1 MHRLSLLLTL
11 CLMLLG
17 GRVLSQ
23 RGVEGAHELFREGV
37 TAYTEQNYPLAMR
50 KFEKVLQEGK
60 ESGELY
66 YNMGNCAY
74 KQGLYPLS
82 IYYYEKAKLFLS
94 SDPDL
99 EANLALANTHIIDE
113 IEEIPLLFYEK
124 WWRAIVVATT
134 PDRWGVI
141 TLVLFAFLLALVLFF
156 RFSSASMTRKITFY
170 LTLVFLLLFAVS
182 LWVSVQSHR
191 QLTAHTTAIIFQPS
205 VTAKSSPFEDS
216 IDIFVV
222 HEGTKVT
229 IDNTQDEWVR
239 VRLANGS
246 VGWVDR
252 ASLKVL

>member
-17 GRVLSQ
+17 GRVLAQ
-23 RGVEGAHELFREGV
+23 RGAEGAHVLFKEGV
-37 TAYTEQNYPLAMR
+37 TAYTEQNYALAMR
-50 KFEKVLQEGK
+50 KFEKILQEGE

-82 IYYYEKAKLFLS
+82 IYYYEKAKRFLS

-99 EANLALANTHIIDE
+99 EVNLALANTHIIDE
-113 IEEIPLLFYEK
+113 IEEIPPLFYEK

-134 PDRWGVI
+134 PDRWAGI
-141 TLVLFAFLLALVLFF
+141 TVVLFAFLLASALFF
-156 RFSSASMTRKITFY
+156 RFSRASMTRKMTFF
-170 LTLVFLLLFAVS
+170 LTLGFLLLFGVS
-182 LWVSVQSHR
+182 LWISVQSHR
-191 QLTAHTTAIIFQPS
+191 QLTAHNTAVVFNPS

-222 HEGTKVT
+222 HEGTKVI
-229 IDNTQDEWVR
+229 IDNTQGEWVR

-246 VGWVDR
+246 VGWVNR